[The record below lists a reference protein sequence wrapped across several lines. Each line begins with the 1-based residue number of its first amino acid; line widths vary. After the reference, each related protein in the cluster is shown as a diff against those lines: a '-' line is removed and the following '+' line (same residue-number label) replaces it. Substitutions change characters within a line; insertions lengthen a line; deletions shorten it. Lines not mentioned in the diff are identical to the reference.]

1 MIKISVDSIY
11 VLGLQKYET
20 ETYNAFKSILPLNK
34 TNFIFKEGVGN
45 THNDGKMQSSLWNI
59 LNHNTID
66 AVSKDIFKNH
76 ISIIRNVYYNSKEET
91 ILILEEDARF
101 PKWNQIKWNRIE
113 KFLRE
118 NKDSWDIFYLGYCNW
133 PFVSSI
139 MITKDVV
146 KVSSPLTL
154 HAYILNRAGMKKI
167 LSTLE
172 KSKMN
177 YHNMHI
183 DKFFLKIPNFRKYAA
198 FPMISFQEKCP
209 GLYLKAC
216 DKMGLRILFST
227 FCRFNEYI
235 SLLIPILFIF
245 SISLIFITLF
255 SKNVVKKI
263 NIYLNK

>member
-1 MIKISVDSIY
+1 MINISVDSIY
-11 VLGLQKYET
+11 ILGLQKYET

-34 TNFIFKEGVGN
+34 TKFIMKEGVGN

-76 ISIIRNVYYNSKEET
+76 ISIIRNAYYTSREES

-101 PKWNQIKWNRIE
+101 PNWNQRKWDRIE
-113 KFLRE
+113 KFLME
-118 NKDSWDIFYLGYCNW
+118 NKHSWDVFYLGYCNW
-133 PFVSSI
+133 PFLSSF

-146 KVSSPLTL
+146 KVCSPLTL

-172 KSKMN
+172 KGNMN

-198 FPMISFQEKCP
+198 FPMVSFQEKCP

-216 DKMGLRILFST
+216 DKIGLRILFSS
-227 FCRFNEYI
+227 FCRFNEHM
-235 SLLIPILFIF
+235 SLFIPILFIF
-245 SISLIFITLF
+245 SISLSLVTVF
-255 SKNVVKKI
+255 SKILLKKK
-263 NIYLNK
+263 Y